1 MLTKKLVHNICV
13 GADSIRNTANKMF
26 NRNNNER
33 LSGGQQIQKRR
44 KKLKSN
50 RFNLWYCAG
59 GQGYDQRPA
68 AGQFTGNL
76 PQFSQQFQ
84 QVNFY
89 NI

>member
-1 MLTKKLVHNICV
+1 
-13 GADSIRNTANKMF
+13 MF

-33 LSGGQQIQKRR
+33 LSGGEQIQI
-44 KKLKSN
+44 KKEEKNLKSHG
-50 RFNLWYCAG
+50 FDLWFCAG

-84 QVNFY
+84 QVNLFL

>member
-1 MLTKKLVHNICV
+1 
-13 GADSIRNTANKMF
+13 MF

-33 LSGGQQIQKRR
+33 LSGGEQIKIKKK
-44 KKLKSN
+44 KKLKSYG
-50 RFNLWYCAG
+50 FDLWFCAG

-84 QVNFY
+84 QVDLIF
-89 NI
+89 